1 VLFID
6 LDRFKFVND
15 SLGHHAGDA
24 VLAEVGL
31 RLRQQA
37 RATDTVSRIGGDEFV
52 IICPGVAGSQDIHA
66 LAESLQ
72 RAIAEPILI
81 GDFVASV
88 DASIGIAF
96 GLGHD
101 DAEALLRN
109 ADQAMYAAKGR
120 GRARYEVFDDDLRG
134 RIHRRLDTELALRD
148 AVELD
153 EIETWYQPIV
163 DLQEH
168 TVVAT
173 EALARWRRPDRGI
186 VAPGEF
192 IAIAEEVGLIKGI
205 GTSVL
210 GQACRAAAT
219 LDSGIAVS
227 VNVSPRQF
235 AQDDFGAVVKR
246 ALAESGLAPER
257 LWIELTESA
266 VLEAIDSAA
275 RTFQELRELGVKL
288 AIDDFGTGYSSFT
301 HLRAFTVDLLKID
314 LTFVRDLERSEHDR
328 AIVEGILRL
337 ADSLGLDVVA
347 EGIETAG
354 QRDLLRSMGCRFG
367 QGYLFSRP
375 DASVRPRVRFDN

>member
-1 VLFID
+1 
-6 LDRFKFVND
+6 
-15 SLGHHAGDA
+15 
-24 VLAEVGL
+24 
-31 RLRQQA
+31 
-37 RATDTVSRIGGDEFV
+37 
-52 IICPGVAGSQDIHA
+52 
-66 LAESLQ
+66 
-72 RAIAEPILI
+72 
-81 GDFVASV
+81 
-88 DASIGIAF
+88 
-96 GLGHD
+96 
-101 DAEALLRN
+101 
-109 ADQAMYAAKGR
+109 M
-120 GRARYEVFDDDLRG
+120 
-134 RIHRRLDTELALRD
+134 
-148 AVELD
+148 
-153 EIETWYQPIV
+153 V
-163 DLQEH
+163 DLQEN

-173 EALARWRRPDRGI
+173 EALARWRRPERGI
-186 VAPGEF
+186 VYPGEF

-205 GTSVL
+205 GVTVL
-210 GQACRAAAT
+210 GQACRAAVT
-219 LDSGIAVS
+219 LDGGLAVS

-235 AQDDFGAVVKR
+235 AQDDFGVVVRR
-246 ALAESGLAPER
+246 ALAESGLPPER

-354 QRDLLRSMGCRFG
+354 QRDLLRSMGCRYG

-375 DASVRPRVRFDN
+375 DPSPLPVVSFDS